1 MSEHLELDVLEAT
14 VQPINL
20 EHLHGPFDIIGDVH
34 GCFDELLELLEKL
47 GYTVT
52 ETNAPNKEF
61 AIEVPESRQVIFLG
75 DLVDRGPASPSV
87 LGLAMSM
94 VSQNK
99 ALCVPGNHDVKFVR
113 KLKGRDVKIAHG
125 LAETLEQIAEC
136 SDEFRQRVIQFFDEL
151 PSHRILDDGKLVV
164 AHAGI
169 KESMQGKD
177 SSKIRAFTL
186 YGDVSGETD
195 EYGLPI
201 RKDWGKNYSGTA
213 TVVHGHTPV
222 LEPRKLNR
230 TVCVDTGC
238 VFGGKLTAYRYPE
251 DELVSVQARR
261 RYSEYAKPLC

>member
-1 MSEHLELDVLEAT
+1 MQEA
-14 VQPINL
+14 VQPINQ

-34 GCFDELLELLEKL
+34 GCFEELLELLEKL
-47 GYTVT
+47 GYAVT
-52 ETNAPNKEF
+52 ETDTATKQF
-61 AIEVPESRQVIFLG
+61 DVAVPELRRVVFLG
-75 DLVDRGPASPSV
+75 DLVDRGPDTPSV

-94 VSQNK
+94 VEQGK
-99 ALCVPGNHDVKFVR
+99 ALCVPGNHDVKFVK

-125 LAETLEQIAEC
+125 LAESLEQIAHYSE
-136 SDEFRQRVIQFFDEL
+136 EFHQRVIQFFDQL

-177 SSKIRAFTL
+177 TSKTRAFTL
-186 YGDVSGETD
+186 YGDVSGEND

-201 RKDWGKNYSGTA
+201 RKDWGKNYSGAA

-230 TVCVDTGC
+230 TVCIDTGC

-251 DELVSVQARR
+251 DELVSVPARR
-261 RYSEYAKPLC
+261 QYSEYAKPLA

>member
-1 MSEHLELDVLEAT
+1 MSKHLSADKQEAT

-47 GYTVT
+47 GYSVT
-52 ETNAPNKEF
+52 ETNSANREF
-61 AIEVPESRQVIFLG
+61 HVTAAESRQVIFLG

-94 VSQNK
+94 VAQNK
-99 ALCVPGNHDVKFVR
+99 ALCVPGNHDVKFVK
-113 KLKGRDVKIAHG
+113 KLKGRDVKISHG
-125 LAETLEQIAEC
+125 LAETLEQIADC
-136 SDEFRQRVIQFFDEL
+136 SDEFRRRVIEFFDVL
-151 PSHRILDDGKLVV
+151 PSHRILDDGNLVV

-169 KESMQGKD
+169 KESMHGKD
-177 SSKIRAFTL
+177 SPKIRAFAL
-186 YGDVSGETD
+186 YGDVNGEND

-201 RKDWGKNYSGTA
+201 RKDWGKNYSGAA

-222 LEPRKLNR
+222 LEARKLNR
-230 TVCVDTGC
+230 TICIDTGC

-261 RYSEYAKPLC
+261 QYSEYAKPLS